1 MRNTA
6 LFSLCCLF
14 MLSGCQLQELKPNLK
29 ASEEKPTCRITPAH
43 LYDLQNTERQFL
55 SKPDQRSRIMLSAIK
70 SKDSALLAL
79 LLSTPLSSTEQ
90 LQQAKR
96 HYAKLVLF
104 PHESCPGDRY
114 LDVRNQFTSTLMWMR
129 AEQDNL
135 LEENQALQVK
145 IDALTQIESDLNEER
160 EGQQ

>member
-1 MRNTA
+1 MPKA
-6 LFSLCCLF
+6 IHLSICCLLF
-14 MLSGCQLQELKPNLK
+14 LSGCQIQSLKQGSK
-29 ASEEKPTCRITPAH
+29 ADDATVSCRISPAH
-43 LYDLQNTERQFL
+43 LYELQEKEGQFL
-55 SKPDQRSRIMLSAIK
+55 STPDQRSRIMLNAIR

-79 LLSTPLSSTEQ
+79 LLSTPLSSAEQ

-104 PHESCPGDRY
+104 PHETCPGDRY
-114 LDVRNQFTSTLMWMR
+114 LDVRNQYTSALQWMR

-135 LEENQALQVK
+135 LTENKALQLK

-160 EGQQ
+160 EGPQ